1 MVCNKA
7 VSATGSLLSP
17 SQRQNDWPASHWTI
31 VGQSESK
38 PSVQP
43 LGTELTDGW
52 SQWVEAKSTVKTTFT
67 LTDCTL
73 PSVPFYL
80 QFSYAVTREGK
91 TECMCV
97 QSYGCKESG
106 GSRFSEWGIFF
117 FNEQTECL
125 SQMTFL
131 NKLWLNIFI
140 PYICTS
146 WLVVCL
152 STCWTG
158 GLSRVAV
165 YYIAKGVVVNH
176 EQFKYIY
183 I

>member
-106 GSRFSEWGIFF
+106 RSRFSEWGIFF

-131 NKLWLNIFI
+131 NFDLTFSSHIFVQVDWLFVSL
-140 PYICTS
+140 PDG
-146 WLVVCL
+146 LVDRL
-152 STCWTG
+152 ELQSTILQREW
-158 GLSRVAV
+158 
-165 YYIAKGVVVNH
+165 
-176 EQFKYIY
+176 
-183 I
+183 